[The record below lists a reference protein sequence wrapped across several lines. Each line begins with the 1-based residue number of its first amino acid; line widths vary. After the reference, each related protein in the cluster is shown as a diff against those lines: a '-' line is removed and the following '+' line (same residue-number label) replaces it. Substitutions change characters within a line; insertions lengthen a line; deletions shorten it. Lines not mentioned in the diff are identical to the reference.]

1 MDDELKEKKEE
12 CPDQED
18 RTEAERRPAGAIVET
33 AESRDREKTQPMA
46 FGVAPKD
53 RFCLCG
59 KAKNE
64 CFCRGL
70 FCNFILALR
79 VLLSEL
85 KWACING
92 LVKWEQRQL
101 RKRLRKEE
109 EILGRLLSEEALK
122 IGSMEEGSSI
132 EFNSHSI
139 LLVRQISFLR
149 EELAKSE
156 EDSLQR
162 RKEFIEARKTAFKG
176 DIEENNDYGK
186 QDSGN

>member
-1 MDDELKEKKEE
+1 MFLCGGSMDGKFKEKKEE
-12 CPDQED
+12 CP
-18 RTEAERRPAGAIVET
+18 V
-33 AESRDREKTQPMA
+33 A

-59 KAKNE
+59 KAKDK

-92 LVKWEQRQL
+92 LAKWEQRQL

-109 EILGRLLSEEALK
+109 EMLGRLLSDEALK
-122 IGSMEEGSSI
+122 IGPMEEGSSI
-132 EFNSHSI
+132 EFNSRDI
-139 LLVRQISFLR
+139 LLIRQIAFLR
-149 EELAKSE
+149 EELAKNE
-156 EDSLQR
+156 EDFSQR
-162 RKEFIEARKTAFKG
+162 RREFIEARKTAFKC
-176 DIEENNDYGK
+176 DIEENDDYRK
-186 QDSGN
+186 QDIGH